1 MDRQLKYDRTTTTM
15 GPVGPE
21 TLTIKTND
29 LSPFK
34 FTLSDED
41 IKDYKKLGNLMID
54 IAKTGGEAMAKAIGN
69 TYPGNFGVGTDEA
82 CNMIGKISS
91 KPTKDIHKDWNNFLL
106 EMIEATVAQ
115 EPHLGDNLKQQC
127 LDYLKEIKEREKK
140 EGRL

>member
-1 MDRQLKYDRTTTTM
+1 MDRQLKYDRTTTTIM
-15 GPVGPE
+15 PE
-21 TLTIKTND
+21 TLTVKTND

-41 IKDYKKLGNLMID
+41 IKAYKKLGNLMMD
-54 IAKTGGEAMAKAIGN
+54 IAKTGGEAMARVIGN

-82 CNMIGKISS
+82 CRMVGRISS
-91 KPTKDIHKDWNNFLL
+91 KPTKDINKDWNNFLL
-106 EMIEATVAQ
+106 EMIEATVYQ

>member
-1 MDRQLKYDRTTTTM
+1 MDRQLKYDRTTTTIK
-15 GPVGPE
+15 PE
-21 TLTIKTND
+21 TLTVKTDD

-34 FTLSDED
+34 FALSDED
-41 IKDYKKLGNLMID
+41 IKAYKKFGDLMQD
-54 IAKTGGEAMAKAIGN
+54 IAKTGGEAMARVIGN

-82 CNMIGKISS
+82 CHMIGNVSS
-91 KPTKDIHKDWNNFLL
+91 KPTKDINKDWNNFLL
-106 EMIEATVAQ
+106 EMIEATVYQ

>member
-1 MDRQLKYDRTTTTM
+1 MYRQLNYDRTTTTIK
-15 GPVGPE
+15 PE
-21 TLTIKTND
+21 TLTVKTSD

-41 IKDYKKLGNLMID
+41 IKAYKKFGDLMRD
-54 IAKTGGEAMAKAIGN
+54 IAKTGGEAMARAIGN

-82 CNMIGKISS
+82 CRMVGRISS
-91 KPTKDIHKDWNNFLL
+91 KPTKDINKEDLNKFLL

>member
-1 MDRQLKYDRTTTTM
+1 MDRQLKYDRTTTTIK
-15 GPVGPE
+15 PE

-34 FTLSDED
+34 FTLTDED
-41 IKDYKKLGNLMID
+41 IKDYKKLGNLMMD
-54 IAKTGGEAMAKAIGN
+54 IAKTGGEAMARAIGN
-69 TYPGNFGVGTDEA
+69 IYPGNFGVGTDEA
-82 CNMIGKISS
+82 CRMIGSVSS
-91 KPTKDIHKDWNNFLL
+91 KPTKDINKDWNNFLL
-106 EMIEATVAQ
+106 EMIEATVSQ

>member
-1 MDRQLKYDRTTTTM
+1 MDRQLKYDRTTTTIK
-15 GPVGPE
+15 PE
-21 TLTIKTND
+21 TLTVKTND

-41 IKDYKKLGNLMID
+41 IKAYKKLGNLMMD
-54 IAKTGGEAMAKAIGN
+54 IAKTGGEAMARTIGN
-69 TYPGNFGVGTDEA
+69 TYPGNFGIGTDEA
-82 CNMIGKISS
+82 CRMIGRISS
-91 KPTKDIHKDWNNFLL
+91 KPTKDVYKDWKNFLL
-106 EMIEATVAQ
+106 EIIESTVAK

>member
-1 MDRQLKYDRTTTTM
+1 MDRQLKYDRTTTTIR
-15 GPVGPE
+15 PE
-21 TLTIKTND
+21 TLTIKTSD

-41 IKDYKKLGNLMID
+41 IKAFKKFGDLMRD
-54 IAKTGGEAMAKAIGN
+54 IAKTGGEAMARTIGN

-82 CNMIGKISS
+82 CRMVSRISS
-91 KPTKDIHKDWNNFLL
+91 KPTKDINKDWKNFLL
-106 EMIEATVAQ
+106 EIIEATVSQ

-127 LDYLKEIKEREKK
+127 LDYLKEIKEREMK

>member
-1 MDRQLKYDRTTTTM
+1 MDRQLKYDRTTTTIK
-15 GPVGPE
+15 PE
-21 TLTIKTND
+21 TLTVKTND

-41 IKDYKKLGNLMID
+41 IKAYKKLGNIMMD
-54 IAKTGGEAMAKAIGN
+54 IAKTGGEAMARVIGN
-69 TYPGNFGVGTDEA
+69 SCPGNFGVGTDEA
-82 CNMIGKISS
+82 CSMISRVSS
-91 KPTKDIHKDWNNFLL
+91 KPTKDINKDWKNFLL

-127 LDYLKEIKEREKK
+127 LNYLKEIKEREKK

>member
-1 MDRQLKYDRTTTTM
+1 MDRQLKYDRTTTTIK
-15 GPVGPE
+15 PE

-34 FTLSDED
+34 FTLTDED
-41 IKDYKKLGNLMID
+41 IKDYKKLENLMMDID
-54 IAKTGGEAMAKAIGN
+54 KIGGEAMEMAIGN
-69 TYPGNFGVGTDEA
+69 TYPGIFGVGTDEA
-82 CNMIGKISS
+82 CRMIGSISS
-91 KPTKDIHKDWNNFLL
+91 KPTKDINKDWNNFLL
-106 EMIEATVAQ
+106 EMIEATVSQ

>member
-1 MDRQLKYDRTTTTM
+1 MERQLKYDRTTTTIK
-15 GPVGPE
+15 PE

-41 IKDYKKLGNLMID
+41 IKSFKKFGDLMID
-54 IAKTGGEAMAKAIGN
+54 IANTGGEAMARAIGN

-82 CNMIGKISS
+82 CSMVGRISS
-91 KPTKDIHKDWNNFLL
+91 KPTKDINKDWNNFLL
-106 EMIEATVAQ
+106 EIIEATVYQ

-127 LDYLKEIKEREKK
+127 LNYLKEIKEREMK

>member
-1 MDRQLKYDRTTTTM
+1 MDRQLKYDRITTTIK
-15 GPVGPE
+15 PE

-41 IKDYKKLGNLMID
+41 IKDFKKFGDLMRD
-54 IAKTGGEAMAKAIGN
+54 IAKTGGEAMARAIEN

-82 CNMIGKISS
+82 CSMIGSVSS
-91 KPTKDIHKDWNNFLL
+91 KPTKDINKDWNNFLL
-106 EMIEATVAQ
+106 EMIEATVSQ